1 MDAILKFI
9 CPMQPL
15 ASVEGKNIDVLMYLI
30 HGLMLILFIG
40 WAIYFIV
47 VLIKFRKS
55 VHPKVSN
62 SPTASKVSS
71 AVEWAV
77 VILEF
82 TLLFAFSIPFWS
94 IHVASEPTGTNVL
107 EVKLIAQQF
116 AWNTHYAGPDGQF
129 GKASAKFLE
138 DNTIGLDPND
148 PNAKDDVISMN
159 YIYVPVNKTLL
170 IRMTS
175 KDVIH
180 SLGIPAMRVKQDIIP
195 GMSTMAWFTPNKIG
209 EYKIVCSQLCG
220 LGHYRMRGI
229 LKVVT
234 QDEYDQWMK
243 EQKGS
248 NE

>member
-1 MDAILKFI
+1 MENLLKFI

-15 ASVEGKNIDVLMYLI
+15 ASVEGRDLDVLMYLI
-30 HGLMLILFIG
+30 HGLMLILFVG

-55 VHPKVSN
+55 VHPKVSH
-62 SPTASKVSS
+62 SPTAAKVSS
-71 AVEWAV
+71 AIEWAV
-77 VILEF
+77 VIVEF

-94 IHVASEPTGTNVL
+94 VHVAAVPTGTNVL

-116 AWNTHYAGPDGQF
+116 AWNVHYAGPDGRF

-138 DNTIGLDPND
+138 DNTIGLDPKD
-148 PNAKDDVISMN
+148 PDGKDDVISMN
-159 YIYVPVNKTLL
+159 HIYVPVNKTLL

-195 GMSTMAWFTPNKIG
+195 GMSTMVWFTPNKIG
-209 EYKIVCSQLCG
+209 EYEIVCSQLCG

-229 LKVVT
+229 LNVVS